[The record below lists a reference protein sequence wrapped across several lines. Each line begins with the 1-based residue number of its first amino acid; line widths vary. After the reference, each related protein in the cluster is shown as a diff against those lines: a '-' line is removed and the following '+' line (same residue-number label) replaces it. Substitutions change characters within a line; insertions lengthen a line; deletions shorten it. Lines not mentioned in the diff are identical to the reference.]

1 MRVEITKKHTK
12 MEGTTHDLLIG
23 LACYIDALKANGIPE
38 PLIKHYIDFAFE
50 EDDFVIRDAKKEEKK
65 DTISELLKA
74 LGLEG

>member
-1 MRVEITKKHTK
+1 M
-12 MEGTTHDLLIG
+12 
-23 LACYIDALKANGIPE
+23 ACYIDELKANGIPE